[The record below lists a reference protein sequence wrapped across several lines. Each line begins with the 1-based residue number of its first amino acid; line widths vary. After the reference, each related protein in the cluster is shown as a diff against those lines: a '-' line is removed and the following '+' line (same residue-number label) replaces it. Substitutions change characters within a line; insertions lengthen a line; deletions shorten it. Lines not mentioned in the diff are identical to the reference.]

1 MDLTFQVLMQCCS
14 SQHQI
19 YHQTH
24 PQISV
29 ISAFAQPLNSFW
41 SYCSSPPLFP
51 SSISDTFRPVEL
63 IFQYHIFLSFYAVH
77 EVLTAS
83 ILEFAIPSS
92 NKEDPLIL
100 SQRMQR
106 NTSKTLTR
114 LKHMPSEP

>member
-1 MDLTFQVLMQCCS
+1 MQCCS

-24 PQISV
+24 PQLSV
-29 ISAFAQPLNSFW
+29 ISDFAQPLHSLW

-51 SSISDTFRPVEL
+51 SSILDTFIPGEL
-63 IFQYHIFLSFYAVH
+63 IFQYQIFLSFYTVH

-92 NKEDPLIL
+92 KKEYPLIL

-106 NTSKTLTR
+106 NTSKMLTR
-114 LKHMPSEP
+114 FKHMPSEP